1 MANPP
6 SPIDDGDAPAPERMT
21 AATGYF
27 RPGSSWLHRRHPLT
41 KLLGL
46 AFVLVAAFL
55 LPSIVLVGLFA
66 AVVAIAASAGIGRPL
81 VRAMRIPLLLLGS
94 IVVVNALF
102 YPGAV
107 DRLATIGPFGV
118 SREGLTF
125 GVASAGRLLVAFLS
139 SVTFLF
145 TTLADDLLES
155 LVARGASHR
164 IAFVVLAAVQMVP
177 RLQDRTRSI
186 LEAQQARGLAISGSI
201 RQRVRALVPLIGPV
215 ILGSLIDVRE
225 RTLALEA
232 RGFGAR
238 RDRTAYRIVTDPSID
253 RPLRWLLLL
262 GIAAVVVAVA
272 TGSVR

>member
-1 MANPP
+1 
-6 SPIDDGDAPAPERMT
+6 MT

-27 RPGSSWLHRRHPLT
+27 RPGSSWLHHRNPTT

-46 AFVLVAAFL
+46 AFVLIAAFL
-55 LPSIVLVGLFA
+55 LPPIVLPILFG
-66 AVVAIAASAGIGRPL
+66 AVVAIAVSAGISRSL
-81 VRAMRIPLLLLGS
+81 VRAMRIPTLLLMS

-102 YPGAV
+102 FPGAV
-107 DRLATIGPFGV
+107 DRLLTLGPFSV
-118 SREGLTF
+118 TREGLTF
-125 GVASAGRLLVAFLS
+125 GLVSAGRLLVAFAA

-145 TTLADDLLES
+145 TTLADDLLEA

-177 RLQDRTRSI
+177 RLQARTGSI

-201 RQRVRALVPLIGPV
+201 RQRVRALIPLIGPV

-225 RTLALEA
+225 RTFALEA

-238 RDRTAYRIVTDPSID
+238 RGRTAYRVVSDPTVDRFMRLGLMLAIV
-253 RPLRWLLLL
+253 
-262 GIAAVVVAVA
+262 AVVVLAL
-272 TGSVR
+272 TGALR